1 MGICFS
7 ILQKKNNN
15 NDNNN
20 SSNVVEKKEG
30 GENKKGGDGGGKKQ
44 ENKPIPVVLKVE
56 MHCEGCVSTILKH
69 ARAFEGTRFLWYLW
83 LFPLLMQ
90 NSLVS
95 SQYFIAIP
103 VLLLGF

>member
-15 NDNNN
+15 NN
-20 SSNVVEKKEG
+20 SSNVVEQKEG

-44 ENKPIPVVLKVE
+44 ENNPNPVVLKVE

-69 ARAFEGTRFLWYLW
+69 ARAFEGTPFSLIFMA
-83 LFPLLMQ
+83 FPPFDAKF
-90 NSLVS
+90 S
-95 SQYFIAIP
+95 
-103 VLLLGF
+103 GF